1 MPGPVSIGD
10 VAPNFDLSSTED
22 ALLMLKD
29 EVVRT
34 AVVVYFFADPA
45 SDRVHRDLD
54 ALSRRVEALRK
65 LNARILAVSPA
76 KLDDLK
82 KLQVERK
89 LLFPLLHDDR
99 NFSASYGV
107 TAPAEGRSA
116 DPALVV
122 VGHRQEVKWLANPVA
137 SVGDALPQV
146 EALLKDMPS
155 PTRSYPKSVIN
166 RLIDRWVN

>member
-10 VAPNFDLSSTED
+10 TAPNFDLSSTED

-54 ALSRRVEALRK
+54 ALSRRVEDLRK

-82 KLQVERK
+82 KLQAERK
-89 LLFPLLHDDR
+89 ILFPLLHDDR
-99 NFSASYGV
+99 NFSAAYGV
-107 TAPAEGRSA
+107 TAPAEGRPA

-122 VGHRQEVKWLANPVA
+122 VGRRQEVKWLANPVA

>member
-54 ALSRRVEALRK
+54 ALSRRVEDLRK
-65 LNARILAVSPA
+65 LNARILGVSPA
-76 KLDDLK
+76 KLDDLR
-82 KLQVERK
+82 KLQAERK
-89 LLFPLLHDDR
+89 ILFPLLHDDR
-99 NFSASYGV
+99 NFSAAYGV
-107 TAPAEGRSA
+107 AAPAEGRPA

-122 VGHRQEVKWLANPVA
+122 VGRRQEVKWLANPVA